1 MTFEELVRDHSAEMI
16 EKLATWILNETSVD
30 IRFDCLDEDQ
40 WSIVTMYQYEE
51 DKELSLRLHLK
62 DRYDLYFG
70 YYDDEDE
77 FFEIIHELT
86 KEEKDIIPEV
96 LKKLMKRVL
105 DDEKDIRING
115 TAIKG
120 KK

>member
-1 MTFEELVRDHSAEMI
+1 MTFEELVKDHSAAMI
-16 EKLATWILNETSVD
+16 EKLATWVLNETAVD

-51 DKELSLRLHLK
+51 DKELSLRLHLN

-77 FFEIIHELT
+77 FHEIT
-86 KEEKDIIPEV
+86 KDLSVEEKEIIPEV
-96 LKKLMKRVL
+96 WRKLMKRVL

-115 TAIKG
+115 TFIKG